1 MWGWSYMTL
10 HHIWVLMAF
19 KAAVV
24 QAEPKYLDLEATVE
38 KACDKIREAGEE
50 DADLIAFG
58 ESFIPGYPW
67 FIWMGPP
74 SWWLPYQQQLY
85 KNALTL
91 PSDELDALAAAADEA
106 DAHVMMGATVRDGDS
121 LYCSQ
126 VFINRDGE
134 FEGVHHKL
142 KPTFL
147 ERAVWG
153 DGPGENMQ
161 VYDTDIGV
169 IGGLCCWENLMPLS
183 RYTNYELGEQIHVGA
198 FPGYAMEHVGR
209 LFKEEVN
216 YTINRHQAVEGGC
229 FVLKATNVV
238 GESQREMLCDT
249 DEREEMLSQGGGWSE
264 IIAPNGQVVGG
275 PLKGETEDIAYAQ
288 VDLDNRI
295 PVKGAFDVSGHYT
308 RPDVANVNLDRRPN
322 PPVNHLSGDSA
333 SEQDEV
339 SEQIAESLE
348 TLRDE
353 IRVLSSQLDGSVTT
367 SEPEISVD
375 K

>member
-1 MWGWSYMTL
+1 MS
-10 HHIWVLMAF
+10 F

-24 QAEPKYLDLEATVE
+24 QAEPEYLDREATVE
-38 KACDKIREAGEE
+38 KACEQIREAGEE

-74 SWWLPYQQQLY
+74 SWWLPYMQQLY

-91 PSDELDALAAAADEA
+91 PSDELDALGDAAADA
-106 DAHVMMGATVRDGDS
+106 NAHVMMGATVREGDS

-147 ERAVWG
+147 ERSVWA

-161 VYDTDIGV
+161 VYDVDIGV
-169 IGGLCCWENLMPLS
+169 VGGLCCWENMMPLS
-183 RYTNYELGEQIHVGA
+183 RYANYELGEQIHVSA

-216 YTINRHQAVEGGC
+216 YTMNRHQAVEGGS
-229 FVLKATNVV
+229 FVLKASNVV
-238 GESQREMLCDT
+238 GESQRKLLCDT
-249 DEREEMLSQGGGWSE
+249 EDREEMLSKGGGWSE

-275 PLKGETEDIAYAQ
+275 PLEGETEDIAYAQ
-288 VDLDNRI
+288 INLDNRI
-295 PVKGAFDVSGHYT
+295 PVKGAFDAVGHYT
-308 RPDVANVNLDRRPN
+308 RPDVANVTLDRRPN
-322 PPVNHLSGDSA
+322 PPVNHVTGDRE
-333 SEQDEV
+333 SEQG
-339 SEQIAESLE
+339 EQSDQVVESLNS
-348 TLRDE
+348 LKDE
-353 IRVLSSQLDGSVTT
+353 IRALSSQLDGAAPAADREVPMD
-367 SEPEISVD
+367 E
-375 K
+375 

>member
-1 MWGWSYMTL
+1 MS
-10 HHIWVLMAF
+10 F

-24 QAEPKYLDLEATVE
+24 QAEPEYLDLTATVE
-38 KACDKIREAGEE
+38 KACDKIREAGAE
-50 DADLIAFG
+50 DADLVAFG

-74 SWWLPYQQQLY
+74 SWWLPYQQQFY

-169 IGGLCCWENLMPLS
+169 IGGLCCWENMMPLS
-183 RYTNYELGEQIHVGA
+183 RYANYELGEQIHVSA

-216 YTINRHQAVEGGC
+216 YTMNRHQAVEGGS
-229 FVLKATNVV
+229 FVLKASNVV

-249 DEREEMLSQGGGWSE
+249 EEREEMLSEGGGWSE
-264 IIAPNGQVVGG
+264 IIAPNGQVIGG
-275 PLKGETEDIAYAQ
+275 PLEGTTEDVAYAQ
-288 VDLDNRI
+288 VNLDNRI
-295 PVKGAFDVSGHYT
+295 PVKGAFDAVGHYT
-308 RPDVANVNLDRRPN
+308 RPDVTSVTLDRRPN
-322 PPVNHLSGDSA
+322 PPVTHRSNGRGGEQTER
-333 SEQDEV
+333 SEQV
-339 SEQIAESLE
+339 VESLA

-353 IRVLSSQLDGSVTT
+353 IRTLADRIDGSAT
-367 SEPEISVD
+367 SAELEVPED
-375 K
+375 E

>member
-1 MWGWSYMTL
+1 M
-10 HHIWVLMAF
+10 MAF

-24 QAEPKYLDLEATVE
+24 QAEPEYLNLEATVE
-38 KACDKIREAGEE
+38 KACDTIREAGEE

-74 SWWLPYQQQLY
+74 SWWLSYQQQLY

-91 PSDELDALAAAADEA
+91 PSDELDALAAAANEA
-106 DAHVMMGATVRDGDS
+106 DAHVMIGATVRNDDS

-147 ERAVWG
+147 ERAVWA

-169 IGGLCCWENLMPLS
+169 IGGLCCWENMMPLS
-183 RYTNYELGEQIHVGA
+183 RYTNYELGEQIHVSA

-216 YTINRHQAVEGGC
+216 YTMNRHQAVEGGS
-229 FVLKATNVV
+229 FVLKASNVV

-249 DEREEMLSQGGGWSE
+249 EEREEMLSKGGGHSE

-275 PLKGETEDIAYAQ
+275 PLEGVTEDIAYAQ
-288 VDLDNRI
+288 VNLDNRI
-295 PVKGAFDVSGHYT
+295 PVKGAFDAVGHYT
-308 RPDVANVNLDRRPN
+308 RPDVANVNLDLSPN
-322 PPVNHLSGDSA
+322 PPVNHQSGIEGSHQK
-333 SEQDEV
+333 ET

-348 TLRDE
+348 NLRDE
-353 IRVLSSQLDGSVTT
+353 IRALSSPLDESAAATK
-367 SEPEISVD
+367 PETPID
-375 K
+375 E